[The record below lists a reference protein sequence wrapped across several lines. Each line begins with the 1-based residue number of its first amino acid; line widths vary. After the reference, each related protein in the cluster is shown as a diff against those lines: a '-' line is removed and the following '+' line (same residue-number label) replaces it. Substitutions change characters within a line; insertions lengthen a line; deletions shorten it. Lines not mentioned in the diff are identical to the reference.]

1 MQGSTLWETLILI
14 QMIGAMTSPVSFP
27 SCARDRLPLEKL
39 IHAYGEKR
47 KQLIYQLFMNLEKY
61 HYATS

>member
-14 QMIGAMTSPVSFP
+14 QMIGAMTSPISLP
-27 SCARDRLPLEKL
+27 SCARGRLSLEKL